1 MAKSPRGRTRLL
13 KAGVPLAGLAALG
26 AALLVPSFG
35 GASSHREA
43 PALLEDPTADT
54 TDLYFFR
61 SPERPDT
68 ATLIANWIPFEEPHG
83 GPNFYLF
90 SENARYNLNIDQT
103 GDGKWDLRYQYR
115 FETDAPESD
124 AAGYLYSDPSGNVL
138 VKQTYDLYEIRRG
151 AKTQVSRRIAKDVPV
166 APNNTGPKSL
176 PGYAQLRAGAVT
188 GLKNGIRTFA
198 GQADDPFFVDL
209 GMVFDLVNLDKPG
222 RAGIGTGN
230 QGGGVDS
237 LARYNVHSIALQVP
251 ISTLRGK
258 GKKPVVGAFASTER
272 PVQRWAVKAS
282 HRMVRGVRVKTE
294 KTRSWTEWRQV
305 SRLGNPLVNEV
316 LIPRYLKD
324 RWNASDPSN
333 DKKFAKY
340 YEAPFPAAA
349 LNALFPSLNLN
360 IPEKGRKDVAAALL
374 NGLDLTGLGLAD
386 NSTGTVQADLL
397 RLNLDTPVSAD
408 PKPFG
413 EIQGDPQG
421 FPNGRR
427 LADDVVDIEL
437 RVIGGNLF
445 NLVGG
450 QANSL
455 PLGDGVNRNDVD
467 FETTFPYVAPA
478 SDGFS
483 TAPPHYRTEPAAP
496 PVGPLP

>member
-1 MAKSPRGRTRLL
+1 MASSPRGRKGLL
-13 KAGVPLAGLAALG
+13 KAAIPLAGIAALG

-43 PALLEDPTADT
+43 PALLEDPTADV

-90 SENARYNLNIDQT
+90 SENARYNLNVDQN

-115 FETDAPESD
+115 FDTDAPESD
-124 AAGYLYSDPSGNVL
+124 AAGYLYSDPTGNVL

-176 PGYAQLRAGAVT
+176 PGYAQLRTAAITSTKG
-188 GLKNGIRTFA
+188 GIRTFA

-209 GMVFDLVNLDKPG
+209 GMIFDLVNLDKPG
-222 RAGIGTGN
+222 RAGIGFGN
-230 QGGGVDS
+230 QGNGVDS
-237 LARYNVHSIALQVP
+237 LARYNVHSVALQVP
-251 ISTLRGK
+251 ISTLRGRSK
-258 GKKPVVGAFASTER
+258 TPVVGVFASTER
-272 PVQRWAVKAS
+272 PVQRYAVQTRHK
-282 HRMVRGVRVKTE
+282 MVKGVRVKTQ
-294 KTRSWTEWRQV
+294 KTRMWTEWKQV

-316 LIPRYLKD
+316 LIPRYQKD
-324 RWNASDPSN
+324 RWNASDPSG

-349 LNALFPSLNLN
+349 LNALFPTLNLN

-374 NGLDLTGLGLAD
+374 NGLDLTGLGLAN

-450 QANSL
+450 TANSL
-455 PLGDGVNRNDVD
+455 PLGDGVNRNDVA
-467 FETTFPYVAPA
+467 FESSFPYVAPA

-483 TAPPHYRTEPAAP
+483 TEPPHYRTEPAAP